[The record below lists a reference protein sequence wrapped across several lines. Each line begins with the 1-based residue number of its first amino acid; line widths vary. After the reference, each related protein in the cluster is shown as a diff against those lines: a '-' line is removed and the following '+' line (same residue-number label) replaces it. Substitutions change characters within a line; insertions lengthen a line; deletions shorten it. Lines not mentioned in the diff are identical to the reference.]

1 VVTEA
6 GQFGGEALFIEGE
19 RWLGGE
25 ALFIEGERWFDGGQW
40 WAGATMA
47 AAIVIRPIN
56 IVARAATMVAE
67 PIEGAQFI
75 EGAQWLDGEARFIEA
90 ELPIVV
96 DAVLPIVAVDGDGN
110 TTDRVPR
117 NGIRPIRWSWSSKTR
132 RRMSERAW
140 VKYECAG
147 RQLELPT
154 GVWRDLSN
162 RTVLHGACQAGSGH
176 RPDPSQHKR
185 AQ

>member
-1 VVTEA
+1 
-6 GQFGGEALFIEGE
+6 
-19 RWLGGE
+19 
-25 ALFIEGERWFDGGQW
+25 
-40 WAGATMA
+40 
-47 AAIVIRPIN
+47 
-56 IVARAATMVAE
+56 VARAATMVAE

-117 NGIRPIRWSWSSKTR
+117 NGIRPIRWSRSSKTR

-140 VKYECAG
+140 VIIRVRRPAVG
-147 RQLELPT
+147 ATDRRVARLEQSHRAARGLPSR
-154 GVWRDLSN
+154 VRAS
-162 RTVLHGACQAGSGH
+162 A
-176 RPDPSQHKR
+176 RPLT
-185 AQ
+185 AQESTMTRSYRPAVNSWGEQC

>member
-1 VVTEA
+1 
-6 GQFGGEALFIEGE
+6 
-19 RWLGGE
+19 
-25 ALFIEGERWFDGGQW
+25 
-40 WAGATMA
+40 MA

-67 PIEGAQFI
+67 SIEGAQFI

-117 NGIRPIRWSWSSKTR
+117 NGRVQRPSVSPAPRRGFFHRPIR
-132 RRMSERAW
+132 
-140 VKYECAG
+140 
-147 RQLELPT
+147 
-154 GVWRDLSN
+154 
-162 RTVLHGACQAGSGH
+162 SG
-176 RPDPSQHKR
+176 
-185 AQ
+185 